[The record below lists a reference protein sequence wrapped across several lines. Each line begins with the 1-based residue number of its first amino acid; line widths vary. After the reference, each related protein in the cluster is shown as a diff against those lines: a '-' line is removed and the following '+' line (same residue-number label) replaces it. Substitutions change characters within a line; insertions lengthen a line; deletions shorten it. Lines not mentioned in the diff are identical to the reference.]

1 MPEILISILLFF
13 ILIPLVLYITTVAAN
28 FKKIRTEWSTVT
40 IKNLIR
46 GYLTAVA
53 ALPVALLIRPF
64 LFLNLGFKHEIKGK
78 PILLIH
84 GLYHNKTAWIYI
96 KLRLKRAGMT
106 NIHTLNYNSFTS
118 SYPELVLKAQK
129 MIAKISSSNKNEKVI
144 LIGHSLGGLIAA
156 GAASDIK
163 TATLCEQLI
172 TLGTPYRG
180 SILAVIAFGH
190 LGRSL
195 NPQSHIFNAGKEFC
209 RDTNFS
215 KTALI
220 SPVDEMVL
228 PWKNLVPDTQDSA
241 TKWDIVKTPPVSHV
255 SMLYNP
261 ETVSRLIAIIKGS
274 H

>member
-13 ILIPLVLYITTVAAN
+13 ILIPLFLYITTVAAN
-28 FKKIRTEWSTVT
+28 FKRIGTEGNTVT

-53 ALPVALLIRPF
+53 AMPVALLIRPF
-64 LFLNLGFKHEIKGK
+64 VLPGLRFKYKIKGK

-96 KLRLKRAGMT
+96 KLRLKRAGLT

-129 MIAKISSSNKNEKVI
+129 MIAEISSSNKNEKVM

-156 GAASDIK
+156 GAASDMT
-163 TATLCEQLI
+163 TAAKCEQLI

-195 NPQSHIFNAGKEFC
+195 NPKSHIFNTDKEFC

-215 KTALI
+215 KTAMI

-228 PWKNLVPDTQDSA
+228 PWKNLVPDMNDSA
-241 TKWDIVKTPPVSHV
+241 IKWNIVKTPPVSHV

-261 ETVSRLIAIIKGS
+261 ETVSQLIAIIKGS
-274 H
+274 N